1 MTQLNDNLT
10 KVISELKQ
18 DYLKFNDTVR
28 TIEVLEAINNY
39 FHSTNENPLLNK
51 SRDILK
57 EIKIYE

>member
-10 KVISELKQ
+10 KVISELNQ
-18 DYLKFNDTVR
+18 DYLKFTDTIR

-39 FHSTNENPLLNK
+39 FHSTDEKPLTNK

>member
-1 MTQLNDNLT
+1 MTSLNKNLT
-10 KVISELKQ
+10 KVITELKQ
-18 DYLKFNDTVR
+18 DHLKFSDTIR

-39 FHSTNENPLLNK
+39 FNTTDEKPLLNK